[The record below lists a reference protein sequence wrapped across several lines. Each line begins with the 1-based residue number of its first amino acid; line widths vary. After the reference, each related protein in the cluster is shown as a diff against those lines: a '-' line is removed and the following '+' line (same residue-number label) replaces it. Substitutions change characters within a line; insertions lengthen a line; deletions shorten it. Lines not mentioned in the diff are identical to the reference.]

1 MTRAPAVARRFLAF
15 LVAATAAFLCVASP
29 AHARQM
35 VSVDRPEINMRTGPG
50 TEHESLWLLARGYPL
65 MVLGRKGNWLQV
77 SDFEGDKGWVY
88 RPLTDRTPHMVVK
101 SKTANIRKGPGTR
114 HKVVAKAE
122 YGAVL
127 RTLGHRNGW
136 AKIRNEAGVVGWVA
150 RQLLWG
156 W

>member
-1 MTRAPAVARRFLAF
+1 MTRVPAVARRFFAF
-15 LVAATAAFLCVASP
+15 LFAGAAALSFVTGT
-29 AHARQM
+29 AHAREM
-35 VSVDRPEINMRTGPG
+35 VSVDRAEINMRTGPG
-50 TEHESLWLLARGYPL
+50 TEHESLWLLSRGYPL
-65 MVLGRKGNWLQV
+65 AVLERKGNWLHV

-88 RPLTDRTPHMVVK
+88 RPLTGHTAYFVVK

-114 HKVVAKAE
+114 HRIVGKAE
-122 YGAVL
+122 YGTVL
-127 RTLGHRNGW
+127 RTLGHSKGW